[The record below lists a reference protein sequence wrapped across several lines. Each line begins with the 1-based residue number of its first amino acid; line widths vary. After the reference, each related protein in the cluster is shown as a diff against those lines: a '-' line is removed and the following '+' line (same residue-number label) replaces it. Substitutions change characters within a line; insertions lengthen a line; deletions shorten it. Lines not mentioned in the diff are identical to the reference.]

1 MLWLQNSAHIWSLSP
16 NMHNVNILEV
26 GLVPKAKSTG
36 QCNYFNPIHDWFHET
51 VHFQTTFLHSYFFH
65 MKSSALPFLN
75 FLFWANFKL
84 QKSYKNSIEF
94 SCILHQLLLML
105 TFQVTMVQWAKLDLT
120 RHLPPLLECP
130 RIFHRCPFLLFQ
142 TQPRILCWG
151 SLCCCVLVL
160 CSLWRYLPSLLISHE
175 SNTLGGAGELF
186 YRWSLNL
193 SDAFMLWL
201 MWSFPGR
208 NPAEW
213 PCLPS
218 LHSVRGCDVNR
229 PCSWAVH
236 QDHLHKKFLPGS
248 LSLQWINILG

>member
-120 RHLPPLLECP
+120 RHLPYWSVPG
-130 RIFHRCPFLLFQ
+130 FSTDVPFF
-142 TQPRILCWG
+142 
-151 SLCCCVLVL
+151 
-160 CSLWRYLPSLLISHE
+160 CSRPS
-175 SNTLGGAGELF
+175 
-186 YRWSLNL
+186 
-193 SDAFMLWL
+193 
-201 MWSFPGR
+201 
-208 NPAEW
+208 
-213 PCLPS
+213 
-218 LHSVRGCDVNR
+218 
-229 PCSWAVH
+229 
-236 QDHLHKKFLPGS
+236 PGS
-248 LSLQWINILG
+248 SVGDPCVAVS